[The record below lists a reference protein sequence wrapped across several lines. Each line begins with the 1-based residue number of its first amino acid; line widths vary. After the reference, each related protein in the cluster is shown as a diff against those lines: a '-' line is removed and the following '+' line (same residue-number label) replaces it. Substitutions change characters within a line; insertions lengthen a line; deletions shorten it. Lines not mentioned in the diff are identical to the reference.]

1 MTDRRPDPLTDPI
14 DTDLEDTPTM
24 TTTARSSR
32 PELAVAKTASPIPA
46 ALDHARDRMARTD
59 AIIAD
64 LRTTVGQLIGRLE
77 PVLTDGAPATYPS
90 DPQGIADTAAEDR
103 RSTIARS
110 ITDLADHAQQQGD
123 QLSELMRL
131 VGAVIEHVEA

>member
-14 DTDLEDTPTM
+14 DTDREDTPTM
-24 TTTARSSR
+24 TTATRAAR
-32 PELAVAKTASPIPA
+32 PELAAVTPTSPIPA
-46 ALDHARDRMARTD
+46 AFDHARDRMARTD

-64 LRTTVGQLIGRLE
+64 LRTTVAQLIGRLE

-90 DPQGIADTAAEDR
+90 DPQGIAETTAEDR

-131 VGAVIEHVEA
+131 VGAVAEHVEA